1 MFAMTPVRVLA
12 VMVGAAFA
20 ALLALAAFSSTAD
33 ANHSWSNYHW
43 GRTGEF
49 SLQLD
54 DNVTSAWDPY
64 LKAASGPAEP
74 YPKDPSPTFTSTSDW
89 TDSGALNTFIVQSTN
104 TKQCSATSGRV
115 EVCNAKYGQNGWLG
129 LASVWASGGH
139 IVQGT
144 AKMNDTYFGMT
155 RYNTPAWRHLVM
167 CQEVGHTF
175 GLAHQNENNGDA
187 NLGSCMDYSS
197 DPDGG
202 AGGGSATD
210 PSNEA
215 PNQHDY
221 EQLGLIYNHTTD
233 TKTTVGSTSAASALP
248 AAARAVDTANPSE
261 RGQLVY
267 KSADGGVAIY
277 VREFSGENQVIT
289 RVIRAVDGT
298 PALETNR
305 DLHHHHDHDHDH

>member
-20 ALLALAAFSSTAD
+20 ALLALAAFSSTAE
-33 ANHSWSNYHW
+33 ATHSWSNYHW
-43 GRTGEF
+43 GRTGAF

-54 DNVTSAWDPY
+54 DNLTTQAWKKD
-64 LKAASGPAEP
+64 LATASGWA
-74 YPKDPSPTFTSTSDW
+74 DASGTPSTFNTNGINDW
-89 TDSGALNTFIVQSTN
+89 NDSSVLDTVIQQSTN

-129 LASVWASGGH
+129 LATVWTSGGL

-144 AKMNDTYFGMT
+144 SKMNDTYFGMT
-155 RYNTPAWRHLVM
+155 RYNTPGWRHLVM

-175 GLAHQNENNGDA
+175 GLAHQNEVNGDV
-187 NLGSCMDYSS
+187 NLGSCMDYSN

-202 AGGGSATD
+202 AGGASATD
-210 PSNEA
+210 PSNEF

-221 EQLGLIYNHTTD
+221 EQLEAIYKGTTD
-233 TKTTVGSTSAASALP
+233 TRTTVGSTSAASALP

-277 VREFSGENQVIT
+277 AREFSGESQVIT

-298 PALETNR
+298 PALETDR
-305 DLHHHHDHDHDH
+305 DLHNHHDHNH